1 MRQVSYGGQ
10 PTSYPA
16 EFTSQDSLPT
26 TSASRQV
33 FLTPPPTIAEE
44 TDGLF
49 STHSHYTT
57 APSSASPVSWP
68 PAIQMNPPQFSWDAP
83 SSSYEIGTYAPSFG
97 DHLPR
102 RVLDSPSGGIENE
115 MEDPFQFGDERGPS
129 RDTAEPA
136 EQSSEEEPKAG
147 EPYARL
153 IYKAFMSR
161 KPAYS
166 MTLQEIYQWFREHT
180 DKTDSHSKGW
190 QNSIRHN
197 LSMNAAFVKRDSKPN
212 GQEIP
217 STQDAKKSTE
227 WVLENWAVR
236 DGVQSTTRYRKGNPA
251 RRNCSSRRRG
261 GVSRRSRTIGNRR
274 PLLHQAT
281 GIDVLGRYMDAVD
294 EPSSYN
300 RLSPYTYGH
309 YGIAPN
315 APNQTDWTGRPIY
328 SAGSMP
334 HTGYETGAY
343 GYSDLW
349 SNQPPMASQP
359 DIPRAAYQTATSTS
373 GAYGVPQERLE
384 TENLFGWNPTPSEHN
399 SYYSAA

>member
-16 EFTSQDSLPT
+16 EFTSAQDSLPT

-68 PAIQMNPPQFSWDAP
+68 PAIQMDPPQFSWDAP
-83 SSSYEIGTYAPSFG
+83 SSSYEMGTYAPSFG

-102 RVLDSPSGGIENE
+102 RVLDSPSEGIENE
-115 MEDPFQFGDERGPS
+115 MEDPFQFGDERGPP

-161 KPAYS
+161 KPAYA

-180 DKTDSHSKGW
+180 DKADNHSKGW

-227 WVLENWAVR
+227 WVLENWAA
-236 DGVQSTTRYRKGNPA
+236 TR
-251 RRNCSSRRRG
+251 
-261 GVSRRSRTIGNRR
+261 
-274 PLLHQAT
+274 
-281 GIDVLGRYMDAVD
+281 IDVLGRYMDAVD

-384 TENLFGWNPTPSEHN
+384 TENLFGWNPSPSEHN